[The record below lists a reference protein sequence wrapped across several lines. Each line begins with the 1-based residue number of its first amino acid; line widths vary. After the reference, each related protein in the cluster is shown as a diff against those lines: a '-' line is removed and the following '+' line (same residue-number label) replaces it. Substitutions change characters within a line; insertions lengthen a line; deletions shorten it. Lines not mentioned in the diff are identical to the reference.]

1 MIIKKKEIIFA
12 FIDSQNLNLS
22 VQNDIIRHG
31 KKVYKGWALDFARFF
46 IYIRAKY
53 QVKRAFLFIGY
64 RKEYESL
71 YKHLAAAGFDL
82 IFKPTLD
89 SQGKTKGNVDAE
101 LVLHAM
107 DKIRQYDKAIIVTG
121 DGDFYCLA
129 QYLIKKKKLGKLL
142 IPNQYS
148 YSSLLR
154 EFQKY
159 ISFVSLLKG
168 KLELKK
174 DRHLRGM

>member
-1 MIIKKKEIIFA
+1 MGAKIYS

-22 VQNDIIRHG
+22 VRNNIIRH
-31 KKVYKGWALDFARFF
+31 KKRIYTGWQLDFARFF
-46 IYIRAKY
+46 VYLKSKY
-53 QVKRAFLFIGY
+53 KVQKAFLFIGY
-64 RKEYESL
+64 RKKYDAL
-71 YKHLAAAGFDL
+71 YKHLSSAGYAI

-101 LVLHAM
+101 LVLHTV
-107 DKIRQYDKAIIVTG
+107 DKIRKYDMAILVTG
-121 DGDFYCLA
+121 DGDFHCLA
-129 QYLIKKKKLGKLL
+129 EYLIKKNKLYKFL
-142 IPNQYS
+142 IPNQFS

-154 EFQKY
+154 EFKQY
-159 ISFVSLLKG
+159 ISYINLLKD